1 MRRSVV
7 LPSIIAIIALF
18 GVLGLTACQSAGP
31 TAQTGAV
38 ASAVQPAAATPS
50 ASAAAKPV
58 SKPAANPGGTCNEKT
73 IPAYHPDFSRG
84 PLPGGGLT
92 PAELTDR
99 AQALPNYLTENW
111 GVLGLP
117 SSYITVQIG
126 VICPSGD
133 IYIKDNPTPLARGAE
148 LLNSE
153 PNGGAPAY
161 PGGHLWSHPAAEAIG
176 GVPCQALIQIDMQ
189 SGLTEPAAIAAGIFK
204 AACSNNGAFWHMGHP
219 DGS

>member
-7 LPSIIAIIALF
+7 LPIVIALF

-38 ASAVQPAAATPS
+38 ASAGQPAAATPS

-58 SKPAANPGGTCNEKT
+58 SKPAANQGDTCNEKT

-92 PAELTDR
+92 PADLWDKAR
-99 AQALPNYLTENW
+99 ALPNYFNENW

-117 SSYITVQIG
+117 SSYITVRIG
-126 VICPSGD
+126 VICPNTGD
-133 IYIKDNPTPLARGAE
+133 IYIKDNPTPLARNAQ

-153 PNGGAPAY
+153 PNGGPPAY
-161 PGGHLWSHPAAEAIG
+161 PGGHLWSHPASEAIG

-189 SGLTEPAAIAAGIFK
+189 SGLTEPAAIAAGVFK
-204 AACSNNGAFWHMGHP
+204 AACANNGAFWRMGHP